1 MMSLKG
7 VILTCDIS
15 GKSGIDW
22 FAVPK
27 LLPRMQVIKTT
38 LKQPIHL

>member
-7 VILTCDIS
+7 VILTCDTG

-27 LLPRMQVIKTT
+27 LLPRMQVIKAT
-38 LKQPIHL
+38 LKQPTHL